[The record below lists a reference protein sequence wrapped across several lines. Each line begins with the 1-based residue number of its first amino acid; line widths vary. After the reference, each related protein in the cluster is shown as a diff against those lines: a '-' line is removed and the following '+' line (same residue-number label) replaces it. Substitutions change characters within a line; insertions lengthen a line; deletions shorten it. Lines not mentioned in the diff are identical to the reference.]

1 MFENGS
7 EEVWTYVVPPLFY
20 NQMYLKIN
28 YTCNHVNIN
37 NNNYVLKYY
46 LRFLFLI
53 YDPKNLVFVCV
64 LQTTHCSV
72 FVPAQGCLRG
82 KNNLALFVWQGLSWL
97 SHFCR
102 RTYTLQS
109 SLVKPISYV
118 YITQILCQLC
128 PILLFP
134 LKVMALWLCHF
145 VFVFNFALTH
155 IHFKC
160 FIWIRVTFI

>member
-64 LQTTHCSV
+64 LQTTPRLFCLCASSGV
-72 FVPAQGCLRG
+72 FEGEEQL
-82 KNNLALFVWQGLSWL
+82 
-97 SHFCR
+97 
-102 RTYTLQS
+102 
-109 SLVKPISYV
+109 SLVRM
-118 YITQILCQLC
+118 TGA
-128 PILLFP
+128 
-134 LKVMALWLCHF
+134 VMAFPFLQENLYSAKQPGKTYIICLYHTNTVSTLPNTSLSLKSNGSMALPFCLC
-145 VFVFNFALTH
+145 
-155 IHFKC
+155 I
-160 FIWIRVTFI
+160 